1 VVGGVHC
8 QQFFLPSFHV
18 EGQDGKIQT
27 FAWTPRAG
35 LQTHTHTHTHTH
47 TLTHAYACARSLGEK
62 EKVGEKTSLGRKR
75 ERGQKDG
82 VFYGI
87 QRKA

>member
-1 VVGGVHC
+1 MK
-8 QQFFLPSFHV
+8 
-18 EGQDGKIQT
+18 GKT
-27 FAWTPRAG
+27 EKSKRLLG
-35 LQTHTHTHTHTH
+35 HLELGCKHTHTHTHTH
-47 TLTHAYACARSLGEK
+47 TLTHAYTCATSLGEK